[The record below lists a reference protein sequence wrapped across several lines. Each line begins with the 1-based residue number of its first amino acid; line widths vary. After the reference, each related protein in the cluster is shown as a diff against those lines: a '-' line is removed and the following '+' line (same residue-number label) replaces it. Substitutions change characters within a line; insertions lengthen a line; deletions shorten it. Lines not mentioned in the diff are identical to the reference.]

1 MPNNNEERQNMTGY
15 LLNFSIYTLAMV
27 GVIFAALFVFK
38 GVMTGRGFSK
48 KSEFLNIQE
57 VMNLSPR
64 KTLYVI
70 KAGEERFLIASD
82 VDKTSLIS
90 KLDPNGLKQPSRED
104 KSSEL
109 DTLYGPDS
117 LEEFASVIDFK
128 KGRTTSRDKGP
139 LMRELARKLE
149 F

>member
-1 MPNNNEERQNMTGY
+1 MTGY
-15 LLNFSIYTLAMV
+15 LVNFSIYTLAMV
-27 GVIFAALFVFK
+27 GIIFAALFVFK

-57 VMNLSPR
+57 VMNLTPR

-70 KAGEERFLIASD
+70 RAGEERFLLASD
-82 VDKTSLIS
+82 VDKTSLIA
-90 KLDPNGLKQPSRED
+90 KLDPSGVVNLGRED
-104 KSSEL
+104 KSSDL

-128 KGRTTSRDKGP
+128 KGRTSKGP